1 MKEYTDR
8 HIITSWQKNAQP
20 WINIIRDGG
29 IESRVLVT
37 NHAIIN
43 AIRSREPKSVLDI
56 GCGEG
61 WLVRVLQHVGIHAVG
76 VDVSLDCITYA
87 QNAGPG
93 KFTAISYE
101 EISKDT
107 FHEKF
112 DVVVCNFSL
121 LGDESVS
128 HLFKQVPFI
137 LHQHGAFIIQTLH
150 PILAC
155 GEEPYE
161 DGWRAGSWDGF
172 SKQFHDPPPWYFRTL
187 DSWKALFQGS
197 GFKISEVLEPIHPH
211 TKKPASII
219 FIAES
224 IKNLGPP

>member
-1 MKEYTDR
+1 M
-8 HIITSWQKNAQP
+8 
-20 WINIIRDGG
+20 RDGG

-37 NHAIIN
+37 NQAIIN
-43 AIRSREPKSVLDI
+43 AIRSQEPKSVLDI

-61 WLVRVLQHVGIHAVG
+61 WLVRVLEHVGIHAVG
-76 VDVSLDCITYA
+76 VDVSPDCITYA

-93 KFTAISYE
+93 KFMAISYE
-101 EISKDT
+101 QISKDT

-121 LGDESVS
+121 LGDESVN
-128 HLFKQVPFI
+128 HIFTLVPSI
-137 LHQHGAFIIQTLH
+137 LHRHGSFIVQTLH
-150 PILAC
+150 PVVAC

-187 DSWKALFQGS
+187 DSWNALFHRN

-219 FIAES
+219 FAGKLI
-224 IKNLGPP
+224 

>member
-37 NHAIIN
+37 NHAIID
-43 AIRSREPKSVLDI
+43 AIRSQEPKSVLDI

-61 WLVRVLQHVGIHAVG
+61 WLVRVLENVGIHAVG

-101 EISKDT
+101 EISKENVN
-107 FHEKF
+107 EKF
-112 DVVVCNFSL
+112 DVVVCNFSCW
-121 LGDESVS
+121 GTKVS
-128 HLFKQVPFI
+128 IIIFNLVPSI
-137 LHQHGAFIIQTLH
+137 LHRHGSFIVQTLH
-150 PILAC
+150 PIVAC

-172 SKQFHDPPPWYFRTL
+172 SKQFHDPHPGILGRLIPGRPFFKGADLRL
-187 DSWKALFQGS
+187 VKSWSRYIHIPRNRHRLFLLQ
-197 GFKISEVLEPIHPH
+197 
-211 TKKPASII
+211 
-219 FIAES
+219 
-224 IKNLGPP
+224 NR